1 MVTKEDMKEVLDIPD
16 RDEIKEYYGFTYK
29 ACDEWRKVTTKET
42 QMAFEGYSIQDALD
56 NFHTF
61 LNTIGFTYVGSITI
75 DSKDGKKSWSTDG
88 SHT

>member
-1 MVTKEDMKEVLDIPD
+1 MVIKNDTKEFLNIPD

-29 ACDEWRKVTTKET
+29 SSDEWRKITTKET
-42 QMAFEGYSIQDALD
+42 QMSFEGYSIQDILD

-61 LNTIGFTYVGSITI
+61 LNTVGFTYVGEIEIT
-75 DSKDGKKSWSTDG
+75 SKDGEKSWRTDG

>member
-1 MVTKEDMKEVLDIPD
+1 MS
-16 RDEIKEYYGFTYK
+16 
-29 ACDEWRKVTTKET
+29 
-42 QMAFEGYSIQDALD
+42 FEGYSVQDALD